1 MINQQLIEERDYA
14 QFYARLTDEELVKNN
29 IVWNDEQSAAYRT
42 EQAKRRQAKEQE
54 RQAKA
59 QEALERLYRRK
70 EAVQYS
76 DALATEICERIASGE
91 LLTVMCLD
99 EHLPTVRRVN
109 AWLREHSDFQQL
121 YNQSLQDRLSIFEE
135 EIIQIPDEAARDFVE
150 IKSKGS
156 EKRVLDPG
164 KLQAAKLRVEVRRL
178 HLKAG
183 RPQKWGNSATIIT
196 KSADEFDTSNMSAE
210 QLERELALIES
221 KSRVKMSG
229 AA

>member
-1 MINQQLIEERDYA
+1 
-14 QFYARLTDEELVKNN
+14 
-29 IVWNDEQSAAYRT
+29 
-42 EQAKRRQAKEQE
+42 
-54 RQAKA
+54 
-59 QEALERLYRRK
+59 
-70 EAVQYS
+70 
-76 DALATEICERIASGE
+76 
-91 LLTVMCLD
+91 MCLD
-99 EHLPTVRRVN
+99 EHLPTVRRCN
-109 AWLREHSDFQQL
+109 QWLREHSDFQQL

-135 EIIQIPDEAARDFVE
+135 EIIQIPDEAARDFDVV
-150 IKSKGS
+150 KSKGS
-156 EKRVLDPG
+156 EKRVIDPG

-210 QLERELALIES
+210 ELEKELADIES